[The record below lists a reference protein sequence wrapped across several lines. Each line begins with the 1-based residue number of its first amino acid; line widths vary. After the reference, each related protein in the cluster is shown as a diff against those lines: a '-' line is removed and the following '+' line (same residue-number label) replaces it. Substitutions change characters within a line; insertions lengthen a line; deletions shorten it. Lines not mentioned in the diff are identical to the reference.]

1 MSAVLGNLGGGCLS
15 DDECKQLLSSKL
27 GGQMGGQMG
36 GIDKAR
42 SNSMNGLQTAANS
55 LAERWMAEY
64 ISK

>member
-1 MSAVLGNLGGGCLS
+1 
-15 DDECKQLLSSKL
+15 
-27 GGQMGGQMG
+27 MGGQMG